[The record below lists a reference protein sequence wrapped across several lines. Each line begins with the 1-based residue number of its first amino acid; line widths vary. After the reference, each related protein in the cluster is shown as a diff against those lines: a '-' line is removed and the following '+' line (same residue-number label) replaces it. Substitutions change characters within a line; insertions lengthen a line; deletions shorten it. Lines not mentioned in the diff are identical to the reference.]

1 MDTMVDPWV
10 QASMHYILSELHF
23 NILISNPFPT
33 IVQMEH
39 MAGKVLEGWTTEL
52 CEEDL
57 KDDPVVYNPIFAR
70 LVRNLFQ
77 TVKVLMFITIGSF
90 LSPTISRL
98 IEDKSSTCCSLYV

>member
-1 MDTMVDPWV
+1 M
-10 QASMHYILSELHF
+10 SLKILMQVSNF

-39 MAGKVLEGWTTEL
+39 MVGEALEGWTTEL

-57 KDDPVVYNPIFAR
+57 KDDPVVYDPIFAR

-90 LSPTISRL
+90 LSPAIL
-98 IEDKSSTCCSLYV
+98 MPIEDKTSTCCSLHV

>member
-1 MDTMVDPWV
+1 M
-10 QASMHYILSELHF
+10 SLKILMQVSNF

-39 MAGKVLEGWTTEL
+39 MVGEVLEGWTMEL

-57 KDDPVVYNPIFAR
+57 KDDPVVYDPIFAR
-70 LVRNLFQ
+70 LVRSLFQ

-98 IEDKSSTCCSLYV
+98 VEDKSSTCCSLYVCCG

>member
-1 MDTMVDPWV
+1 MVDPWV
-10 QASMHYILSELHF
+10 QALMRYILSELHF

-39 MAGKVLEGWTTEL
+39 MVGEALEGWTTEL

-57 KDDPVVYNPIFAR
+57 KDDPVVYDPI

-77 TVKVLMFITIGSF
+77 TVKVLMFITIGPF
-90 LSPTISRL
+90 LSPTISRP
-98 IEDKSSTCCSLYV
+98 IEDKSSTHCSLYV

>member
-1 MDTMVDPWV
+1 
-10 QASMHYILSELHF
+10 MHYILSELHF
-23 NILISNPFPT
+23 NMLISNPFPM

-39 MAGKVLEGWTTEL
+39 MVGEVLEGWTMEL

-57 KDDPVVYNPIFAR
+57 KDDPIFAQ

-90 LSPTISRL
+90 LSPTILRL
-98 IEDKSSTCCSLYV
+98 IEDKSSTHCSLYV